1 HRDPDG
7 QIRAGA
13 TAAQFGD
20 EGSRGKTHAEWVRM
34 VNECCLA
41 LDEGV
46 GRVLAAL
53 KESGQLENTLVV
65 YSADQGFSM
74 GEHGF
79 RAKLAPYEA
88 NFNSPLIVSFA
99 GKLPEGKVCAS
110 PVCGG
115 DLVTTFFSYAGAKL
129 PWEMHG
135 RDLTA
140 VLKNPELREEPRSL
154 LFEE

>member
-1 HRDPDG
+1 ME
-7 QIRAGA
+7 AA
-13 TAAQFGD
+13 TTLLELGRLRP
-20 EGSRGKTHAEWVRM
+20 GRPR
-34 VNECCLA
+34 
-41 LDEGV
+41 GV
-46 GRVLAAL
+46 GRVLDSL
-53 KESGQLENTLVV
+53 RDSGQLENTLVI

-115 DLVTTFFSYAGAKL
+115 DLMTTFGGSSSSSKEWYQ
-129 PWEMHG
+129 
-135 RDLTA
+135 R
-140 VLKNPELREEPRSL
+140 
-154 LFEE
+154 